1 MTELEKLVQT
11 WEKYKPTGT
20 PHEHIWNGFI
30 DDAKGVIEREKQA
43 LSIAN
48 VSHRRELL
56 MACLNKLSELGYNL
70 DFEYDEETCNE
81 VIKAINCG

>member
-11 WEKYKPTGT
+11 WERVKPTGT

-30 DDAKGVIEREKQA
+30 DDAKAAIEREKQA

-48 VSHRRELL
+48 VVQQ
-56 MACLNKLSELGYNL
+56 SEPLGCDHPRSKRTYIGNNML
-70 DFEYDEETCNE
+70 KCGLCGEEF
-81 VIKAINCG
+81 K